1 MILKFFNAIQL
12 FPFRLLMEGGG
23 GGGSVYHVIQD
34 QFSSVRMDE
43 PEGYYCHFQRCR
55 RTPSQSSQKCGIRV
69 QSSQLCRFD
78 NQSSQDCL
86 SVQWGGD
93 ADESNA
99 ESSTELVS
107 HQVIKM
113 FCSTTVRRAE
123 TDSVQTPEEV
133 KPTEKS
139 LSPLCSKLSGAA
151 RWFSRKT
158 QT

>member
-1 MILKFFNAIQL
+1 
-12 FPFRLLMEGGG
+12 
-23 GGGSVYHVIQD
+23 
-34 QFSSVRMDE
+34 MDE